1 MALAL
6 AGLRVEGRLERNAS
20 VHTLPQGAVRPEDSA
35 FREVLGV
42 KEPTPDELV
51 YAAAGAERG
60 IQGQP
65 RVGPLPSHI
74 SQLDIVDPRVPDVNE
89 AFREGT
95 VAGDQLFTNSERI
108 HACSPVDK
116 TFDNYSEV

>member
-1 MALAL
+1 MLVQRDGRRAPI
-6 AGLRVEGRLERNAS
+6 AGILLGPENGI
-20 VHTLPQGAVRPEDSA
+20 AV
-35 FREVLGV
+35 GV

-65 RVGPLPSHI
+65 RVGPLPSLV
-74 SQLDIVDPRVPDVNE
+74 SELDDGILDPRVLDVNE
-89 AFREGT
+89 AFRERP

-108 HACSPVDK
+108 HACSPC
-116 TFDNYSEV
+116 